1 MAIQKRQSNLYAGE
15 DWKQI
20 YEAFRVINLQA
31 YDFDT
36 IRESMIQYLR
46 ITYPDSFNNW
56 IENDEFIF
64 ILDTISFLGQNL
76 AFRMDM
82 NSRENFLDTAERR
95 SSVLKLAKMIS
106 YSPRRSYPSRGL
118 AKLTEIKTNQDLK
131 NSSGKSLRNVT
142 IRWNDPL
149 DSEWQENF
157 FLVMNHALISSNQFG
172 DPIKKNINNG
182 VTSSIYRLNTLP
194 MTSPSIP
201 FTANIN
207 GENMNMEVVNPDIN
221 AAGFFEERH
230 PEPQMQHHII
240 YQNDGNGFN
249 SPRTGFFVYFKQ
261 GTLSYSDFEYSQ
273 PIENRVQNIDVD
285 NINEIDVWVQE
296 ITDDGIIRAK
306 WNKVPALESVAYTS
320 VNRQLKNIYSI
331 TTMDKDRI
339 MLKFPDARSGN
350 VPRGTYRVW
359 HRVSNGKTYT
369 IKTNDIQNKSVQY
382 TYRSKGQTKYQN
394 STLDVK
400 FTLQYQVQNSQTR
413 ETIGQIKERAP
424 QLFYTQNRF
433 VNGEDYNIAP
443 LMMGNTVLKS
453 KAINRIYSGQSRFID
468 IVDPTGK
475 YQNTDVF
482 SDDGAIYRDDIN
494 AVNNSSV
501 LLPTTK
507 TNVSIVVD
515 NIQPLIGDISVI
527 QRFQEDKNS
536 SHSVTTI
543 QNWITEFNSK
553 YTMNTYGY
561 IQSASPTNYQIGSLI
576 QFSQGTSLIWVSVI
590 DKIGDK
596 LVLSKPIN
604 SGWSVKTYIAPFRIK
619 FNNSEVR
626 QIASMVDKKND
637 FILIYQSSTS
647 TWIPI
652 LGSFPDNRTY
662 TYQGEELPI
671 LVRAVYNS
679 VSWDFSSIGVKYI
692 FIGGDKVRFYF
703 VGKHK
708 ITDISSGNT
717 NNDKINILSYNVN
730 PINDTKYS
738 SNIEFQIIDTMNQE
752 NGYLD
757 GSRAIITAS
766 ELDINGIPL
775 NPNLFREIVPQYT
788 DSIDKL
794 KYSQQIILRTN
805 QDFTIDY
812 IKIPNDEFTYFDSSW
827 TYTMVDVNNEISA
840 YKRAALQRNVQM
852 RSTNIGDLYNRSSG
866 FVIGFEYDN
875 KKYFIEQIVSNNNDR
890 LSNLTRNLSEPSDVE
905 TTVEMAFSRAIENMS
920 NSTLDETKKLTY
932 YGYKNVSAEY
942 IIRDD
947 ARVNINF
954 HWKHYAPEDNRID
967 PSKTNLIDMYV
978 LTNSYRSEVDLWVK
992 NRDGSMFPRPPSST
1006 ELRDMFQAVESK
1018 IVVSDSIIWHSA
1030 RYLPLFGDSA
1040 DDNYKAN
1047 FKVIRTPN
1055 SKFSDD
1061 EIRQKVIELTNYFF
1075 NVQNWDFGE
1084 SFYFTELSTFIHQ
1097 QLATDIASI
1106 VIVPQNPNSKF
1117 GELFEIPCESDQLFV
1132 STATVNNVIIVNSLA
1147 KTNINIGN

>member
-106 YSPRRSYPSRGL
+106 YSPRRAYPSRAL
-118 AKLTEIKTNQDLK
+118 AKLTEVKTNQDIK
-131 NSSGKSLRNVT
+131 NSSGKSLRNVP

-157 FLVMNHALISSNQFG
+157 FLVINHALISSNQYG
-172 DPIKKNINNG
+172 DPIKRNVNNG

-194 MTSPSIP
+194 MSAPSIP

-207 GENMNMEVVNPDIN
+207 GESMNMEVVNPDIN
-221 AAGFFEERH
+221 NAGFFEERH

-261 GTLSYSDFEYSQ
+261 GTLSYTDYEYSQ
-273 PIENRVQNIDVD
+273 PVENRVQTVDVD
-285 NINEIDVWVQE
+285 NINELDVWVQE
-296 ITDDGIIRAK
+296 TTEDGIIRTK
-306 WNKVPALESVAYTS
+306 WNKVPSLESVAYTS

-331 TTMDKDRI
+331 TTLDKDRI

-350 VPRGTYRVW
+350 VPRGSYRVW

-369 IKTNDIQNKSVQY
+369 IKTSDIQNKSISY
-382 TYRSKGQTKYQN
+382 SYRSKGQSQFQN
-394 STLDVK
+394 STLDIK

-468 IVDPTGK
+468 IGDPTGK

-482 SDDGAIYRDDIN
+482 ADDGAIYRDDVNAIN
-494 AVNNSSV
+494 NNSV
-501 LLPTTK
+501 MLPTTK
-507 TNVSIVVD
+507 SNISIVVD

-527 QRFQEDKNS
+527 QRFQEDPNS
-536 SHSVTTI
+536 SNKVTTI
-543 QNWITEFNSK
+543 QNWIPEFNSN
-553 YTMNTYGY
+553 YSMNTFGS
-561 IQSASPTNYQIGSLI
+561 IQSASPTDYQIGTLL
-576 QFSQGTSLIWVSVI
+576 QFSQGSSLLWVSVI
-590 DKIGDK
+590 DRIGNN
-596 LVLSKPIN
+596 LVLSKAVS
-604 SGWSVKTYIAPFRIK
+604 SGWSIKQYIAPFRVK

-626 QIASMVDKKND
+626 QIASTMDKKND

-652 LGSFPDNRTY
+652 VGSFENQRTY
-662 TYQGEELPI
+662 NYQGEDLPI
-671 LVRAVYNS
+671 LLRARYNS
-679 VSWDFSSIGVKYI
+679 VSWDFSSVGVKYI

-708 ITDISSGNT
+708 ITDISSGST

-730 PINDTKYS
+730 PSNDSKYNT
-738 SNIEFQIIDTMNQE
+738 NIEFQIIDSMNQE

-757 GSRAIITAS
+757 GSRAIITAN

-775 NPNLFREIVPQYT
+775 SPNLFRDIVPTYT
-788 DSIDKL
+788 DPVDAK
-794 KYSQQIILRTN
+794 KYSQSIILRTN
-805 QDFTIDY
+805 ADFTIDY
-812 IKIPNDEFTYFDSSW
+812 VKLPSTMFTYFDSTW
-827 TYTMVDVNNEISA
+827 TYTLADVNREQSA
-840 YKRAALQRNVQM
+840 YKRSALERNVLM
-852 RSTNIGDLYNRSSG
+852 RSTSIGDLYNKASG
-866 FVIGFEYDN
+866 FCIGFLYEG
-875 KKYFIEQIVSNNNDR
+875 KSYFVEQTVSNNNDR
-890 LSNLTRNLSEPSDVE
+890 LGTMIRNLAEPTDDN
-905 TTVEMAFSRAIENMS
+905 TTVEMAFARAIANMS
-920 NSTLDETKKLTY
+920 DSTAEETKRLSY
-932 YGYKNVSAEY
+932 YGYKDVSTEY
-942 IIRDD
+942 LIRDD

-954 HWKHYAPEDNRID
+954 HWKHFAPEDNRID

-978 LTNSYRSEVDLWVK
+978 LTNSYRTEVDLWVK

-1006 ELRDMFQAVESK
+1006 ELRDIFQAVESK

-1040 DDNYKAN
+1040 EDNYKAN

-1055 SKFSDD
+1055 SKYSDD

-1132 STATVNNVIIVNSLA
+1132 STASVNNVTIVNSLA